1 MTKKNINKARLTPS
15 EIQRFKESLLEKQN
29 EILHNVLCMED
40 ETLHK
45 VKTDLSNMPFH
56 MADAGSDNFE
66 MENTLCLMDSERK
79 ILLEI
84 RNALDCIEQGTY
96 GICEGGGERIPKTRL
111 KAIPWARYCLK
122 CANLSEKGLLVRE
135 DRFKESDSS
144 DKSGYAESIEE
155 QNDNFDNIA
164 EREND
169 S

>member
-1 MTKKNINKARLTPS
+1 MTKKSINKSSLTPS
-15 EIQRFKESLLEKQN
+15 EIQKFKESLLEKRN

-45 VKTDLSNMPFH
+45 AKTDLSNAPFH

-84 RNALDCIEQGTY
+84 RNALDRIEQGTY

-111 KAIPWARYCLK
+111 KAIPWARYCLN
-122 CANLSEKGLLVRE
+122 CANLSEKGLLVGE
-135 DRFKESDSS
+135 DRFKEPDSS
-144 DKSGYAESIEE
+144 DKPDYAQSIEE
-155 QNDNFDNIA
+155 QNDDFDNIT
-164 EREND
+164 ERENN